1 MFSASQD
8 RAGKGM
14 SLQTVG
20 CRAPFQSQGDSCGVQ
35 TPSDCTH
42 FRLDFLPT
50 KSVDG
55 ERRAV
60 ETSVPIARQPGLVPG
75 LWRWQ
80 RRNGA

>member
-1 MFSASQD
+1 MIEL
-8 RAGKGM
+8 RNMRGVVLAGIFP
-14 SLQTVG
+14 STYRLRFLSRPDALQN
-20 CRAPFQSQGDSCGVQ
+20 A
-35 TPSDCTH
+35 H